1 MNIRI
6 SRSPIDPDAY
16 DLWVNERLFVAA
28 ETMQVCDNIKQS
40 LERGP
45 SDDIYSYSEAD
56 EIADHIKT
64 QQEGR

>member
-1 MNIRI
+1 MNIVI
-6 SRSPIDPDAY
+6 IPTADEPDAY

-45 SDDIYSYSEAD
+45 TGDTYSEAD
-56 EIADHIKT
+56 EVADHIKT